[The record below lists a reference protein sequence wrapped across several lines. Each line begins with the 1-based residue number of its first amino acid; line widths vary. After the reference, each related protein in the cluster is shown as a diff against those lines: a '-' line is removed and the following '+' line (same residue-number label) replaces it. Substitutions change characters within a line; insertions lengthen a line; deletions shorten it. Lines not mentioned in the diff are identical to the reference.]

1 MTWMPRNLC
10 QKTGFVGIRRALS
23 RLMTGRSSCRRSM
36 AGGQLSRTLH
46 LPTTFASKAY
56 CARASGQFTCKSTM
70 IVLWRQAHCGR
81 RFINKLLR
89 ALVGVAATELSACLA
104 QKQHVCHS
112 QIRCSPFV
120 TERSLMQRTYVKYSG
135 NPFFRKSFHAF

>member
-1 MTWMPRNLC
+1 MTRMPRSLR

-36 AGGQLSRTLH
+36 AGGQLSRLPH
-46 LPTTFASKAY
+46 LPTAFSGKAY
-56 CARASGQFTCKSTM
+56 CARASGQFTWQSTK
-70 IVLWRQAHCGR
+70 IVLWCQAHCGG
-81 RFINKLLR
+81 RFRYKLLR
-89 ALVGVAATELSACLA
+89 ALVGVAAAEMSACLA

-120 TERSLMQRTYVKYSG
+120 TERSLMQRTNVKYLG
-135 NPFFRKSFHAF
+135 NSFFRKSFHAF